1 MPRSPPPR
9 ADTNQKTRTR
19 KDGENNPPEDQCPLE
34 DSQKLHSAVA
44 TYNPFSLPPL
54 SRPASPLS
62 ENLRRYEKYGLAV
75 IGPQSS
81 SNTAAASFTTGATNT
96 RISRAFYFPNG
107 AVSMSGGA
115 TLHDTVDTS
124 ACLMLV
130 GSQVTLANGS
140 AAGTTCTGLG
150 GSGSATA
157 VVLVQ

>member
-62 ENLRRYEKYGLAV
+62 ENLRRYEKYGLERSKQAAV
-75 IGPQSS
+75 FELQIVPKSCPTRAGRSKAATSRAMSS
-81 SNTAAASFTTGATNT
+81 S
-96 RISRAFYFPNG
+96 SRPKNG
-107 AVSMSGGA
+107 M
-115 TLHDTVDTS
+115 T
-124 ACLMLV
+124 
-130 GSQVTLANGS
+130 
-140 AAGTTCTGLG
+140 
-150 GSGSATA
+150 
-157 VVLVQ
+157 